1 MHGAPWSGSCENI
14 GENNAA
20 RTELAGVEQKGKQ
33 KSQSFYYPFYI
44 LLPYSNS
51 LLVWLFVF
59 LGFRKESTISTHTV
73 SMNKLTKNILIG
85 LIILVVAFLII
96 YPKLDLS
103 GSDAETQQANAG
115 GAKAGDALQVSVVVA
130 APQRLENS
138 IAVTG
143 SVLANESVELSP
155 ELAGKITRINF
166 EEGQF
171 VKKGQPLVYLNDDE
185 LRAQQERLNYTRKLF
200 EQSENRQRQLL
211 EREAISQEEY
221 DIALNELNTNLSDL
235 KVVEA
240 QLAKSVIRAP
250 FSGIIG
256 LRQVSEGTYVSP
268 ADQIATLVNIDPI
281 KIEFSVPE
289 RYANEVNVGD
299 NVIFARSEGA
309 EKEREAKVYA
319 VEPRINTETRTLS
332 MRAITENDTRS
343 LLPGMFVRIKLV
355 LDVNESTLMVPAQ
368 SLIPEMDGYKVFVV
382 ENGKAVEKRV
392 STGARTERLVE
403 VMDGLNQGDSVLIT
417 GILQVKNGAPVQVTQ
432 VNKEY

>member
-1 MHGAPWSGSCENI
+1 
-14 GENNAA
+14 
-20 RTELAGVEQKGKQ
+20 
-33 KSQSFYYPFYI
+33 
-44 LLPYSNS
+44 
-51 LLVWLFVF
+51 
-59 LGFRKESTISTHTV
+59 
-73 SMNKLTKNILIG
+73 MNKLTKNILIG

-103 GSDAETQQANAG
+103 GSDAETQQASAG

-185 LRAQQERLNYTRKLF
+185 LRAQLERLNYTRKLF

-221 DIALNELNTNLSDL
+221 DISLNELNTNLSDL

-240 QLAKSVIRAP
+240 QLEKSVIRAP

-256 LRQVSEGTYVSP
+256 LRQVSEGAYVSP
-268 ADQIATLVNIDPI
+268 ADPIATLVNIDPI

-332 MRAITENDTRS
+332 MRALTGNDTRS

-392 STGARTERLVE
+392 STGARTERQVE
-403 VMDGLNQGDSVLIT
+403 VTDGLNQGDSVLIT

>member
-1 MHGAPWSGSCENI
+1 
-14 GENNAA
+14 
-20 RTELAGVEQKGKQ
+20 
-33 KSQSFYYPFYI
+33 
-44 LLPYSNS
+44 
-51 LLVWLFVF
+51 
-59 LGFRKESTISTHTV
+59 
-73 SMNKLTKNILIG
+73 MNKLTKNILIG
-85 LIILVVAFLII
+85 LIILVVAFLVI

-103 GSDAETQQANAG
+103 GSEAETQQANAA
-115 GAKAGDALQVSVVVA
+115 GANAGDALPVTVIVA

-143 SVLANESVELSP
+143 SVVANESVELSP

-185 LRAQQERLNYTRKLF
+185 LRAQLERLNYTRKLF

-256 LRQVSEGTYVSP
+256 LREVSEGTYVSP
-268 ADQIATLVNIDPI
+268 ADPIATLVNIDPI

-299 NVIFARSEGA
+299 NIVFARSEGA

-332 MRAITENDTRS
+332 MRALTENDTRS

-403 VMDGLNQGDSVLIT
+403 VMDGLNKGDSVLIT
-417 GILQVKNGAPVQVTQ
+417 GILQVKNGAPIEVTQ